1 MNFVIDLNNKTA
13 GRDRVARFV
22 QYGSKTTWHYMEKND
37 FDAKSIKK
45 FKQLEQ
51 SLAAFRKVLR
61 FGRFIDTLHTALRTI
76 NHTDKT
82 IRFCVTF
89 SKIAHSLYL
98 FCDHCLWLNRN
109 NFLQINAPRWGQAGN
124 RYWLLSII
132 MNLVR
137 DVVELNNLFKAI
149 LKKKILNT
157 LNRKV
162 APKNDITGE
171 AVQFVRSHKDLLID
185 TVKNSCDIMLPLSNL
200 GFIRLNAGTIGV
212 VGMISS
218 VLSLYT
224 LVDQKAKL
232 PYT

>member
-1 MNFVIDLNNKTA
+1 MNFVVDLNNKTA
-13 GRDRVARFV
+13 GRDRIARFV

-37 FDAKSIKK
+37 FDDKSIEK

-61 FGRFIDTLHTALRTI
+61 FGRFIDSLHTALRTV
-76 NHTDKT
+76 NHSDKT

-98 FCDHCLWLNRN
+98 FCDHFLWLSRN
-109 NFLQINAPRWGQAGN
+109 NLIQINASSWGQVSN
-124 RYWLLSII
+124 KYWLLSIVL
-132 MNLVR
+132 NLVR
-137 DVVELNNLFKAI
+137 DAIELNNLFKAI

-162 APKNDITGE
+162 APKDVFTGE

-185 TVKNSCDIMLPLSNL
+185 TVKNSCDLMLPLTNL
-200 GFIRLNAGTIGV
+200 GFIRLSPGTIGV

-224 LVDQKAKL
+224 LLDQKAKL

>member
-1 MNFVIDLNNKTA
+1 
-13 GRDRVARFV
+13 
-22 QYGSKTTWHYMEKND
+22 
-37 FDAKSIKK
+37 
-45 FKQLEQ
+45 
-51 SLAAFRKVLR
+51 
-61 FGRFIDTLHTALRTI
+61 
-76 NHTDKT
+76 
-82 IRFCVTF
+82 
-89 SKIAHSLYL
+89 
-98 FCDHCLWLNRN
+98 LNRN

-162 APKNDITGE
+162 APKNDFTGE

-200 GFIRLNAGTIGV
+200 GFIRVSAGTIGI

>member
-1 MNFVIDLNNKTA
+1 
-13 GRDRVARFV
+13 
-22 QYGSKTTWHYMEKND
+22 
-37 FDAKSIKK
+37 
-45 FKQLEQ
+45 
-51 SLAAFRKVLR
+51 
-61 FGRFIDTLHTALRTI
+61 
-76 NHTDKT
+76 
-82 IRFCVTF
+82 
-89 SKIAHSLYL
+89 
-98 FCDHCLWLNRN
+98 
-109 NFLQINAPRWGQAGN
+109 
-124 RYWLLSII
+124 